1 MSENPLDFYKKL
13 KKELKNRLKIRELKP
28 ATILIFIMGCFFYL
42 QLGLLTPA
50 PLKAESFSYS
60 DQELQKKISENI
72 DFKSRDDFALQKK
85 VREEVLAPEIIVK
98 NNLEEEIKSITKNHP
113 IEEMAPFIAEYD
125 KKIAALIVGI
135 AKKESNW
142 GIHSPSKNGQ
152 TCYNYWGYKG
162 AGSRGTALG
171 YGCFSTPEEA
181 VAIIGKRIDDL
192 AQKRIDTP
200 QKMVVWKCG
209 SSCAGHDPA
218 GVNKWI
224 SDVSIYYNKINN
236 VPS

>member
-13 KKELKNRLKIRELKP
+13 KKALKNRLETKELRS
-28 ATILIFIMGCFFYL
+28 ATILIFIMGCFFYS
-42 QLGLLTPA
+42 QSGDSIFTPLEA
-50 PLKAESFSYS
+50 YSFGAEDNKLREEISGNIDLKA
-60 DQELQKKISENI
+60 
-72 DFKSRDDFALQKK
+72 RDDFALKK
-85 VREEVLAPEIIVK
+85 NVQEEALNPEIIVK
-98 NNLEEEIKSITKNHP
+98 NNLEEEIRNITKSHP
-113 IEEMAPFIAEYD
+113 IEEMAPFIAEHD
-125 KKIAALIVGI
+125 KKTAALIVGI

-142 GIHSPSKNGQ
+142 GIHSPAKNGQ

-181 VAIIGKRIDDL
+181 VAIIGKRIEDL

-218 GVNKWI
+218 GVSKWI

-236 VPS
+236 IPS